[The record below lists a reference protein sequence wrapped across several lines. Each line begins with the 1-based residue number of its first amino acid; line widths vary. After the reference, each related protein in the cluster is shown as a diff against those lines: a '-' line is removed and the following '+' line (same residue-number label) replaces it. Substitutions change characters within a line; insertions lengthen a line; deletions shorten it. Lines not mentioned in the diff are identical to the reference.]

1 MEYFDKYILS
11 KILVNPQNIRH
22 SHTVNTSVFQKVI
35 YKNCYAIKKIVYEIN
50 I

>member
-11 KILVNPQNIRH
+11 KILVRH

-35 YKNCYAIKKIVYEIN
+35 YKIVMPSKKIVYEIN
-50 I
+50 IQKYHS